1 MSPGLVDI
9 LPAEGVWAK
18 LDPNPSVKSV
28 KPSEPV
34 TSWIQRL
41 GAGDPR
47 ALEAVIPLL
56 YNELRAVAGHQLKL
70 ERADHTLSATALV
83 HEAWFRLARQ
93 RRIAAEDRLQF
104 LSIAGHT
111 MRRVLVDW
119 ARSKK
124 RAKRGGGQADLP
136 LDEVE
141 PFLTVEEADELLA
154 LDEALERLAA
164 VNERGAKVVEHRFF
178 AGLSQD
184 ETAEALGIS
193 PKTVQRDWIAARA
206 WLRKEVQRD
215 LSVDPS

>member
-1 MSPGLVDI
+1 M
-9 LPAEGVWAK
+9 
-18 LDPNPSVKSV
+18 KSV